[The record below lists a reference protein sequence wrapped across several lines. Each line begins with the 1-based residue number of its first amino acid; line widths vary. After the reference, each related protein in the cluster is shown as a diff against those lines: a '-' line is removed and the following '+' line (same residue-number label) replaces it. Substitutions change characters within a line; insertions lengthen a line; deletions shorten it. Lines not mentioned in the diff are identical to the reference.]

1 MSSSRPADQVVI
13 TGTGYF
19 GAFRRQ
25 IRQLAWKLG
34 AQYRGDLTHGVTTH
48 LVCRDTA
55 LPDSEKV
62 SVAHTWGVSVVQH
75 RWLCDSVACQ
85 TVLPVHKYLIHFE
98 TPAPVYTSHSCDNIQ
113 AQRQPEPVQ
122 VEGLRAAEAN
132 AVFSLADL
140 LLSNTLS
147 PKTGDMIWH
156 DTAADF
162 CTGTEKNLSSCTY
175 ASPD

>member
-1 MSSSRPADQVVI
+1 MSKSLPADQVVI

-25 IRQLAWKLG
+25 IRQLASKLG

-62 SVAHTWGVSVVQH
+62 SVAHTWGIPVVQH

-85 TVLPVHKYLIHFE
+85 NVLPVRKYLIPFGSL
-98 TPAPVYTSHSCDNIQ
+98 ALVYTSQECPSDSDRRNAHSSASTRQQSDNEQ
-113 AQRQPEPVQ
+113 AQWQPESVQ
-122 VEGLRAAEAN
+122 VELLRAAETNSA
-132 AVFSLADL
+132 SCLADL

-147 PKTGDMIWH
+147 PKSGDMI
-156 DTAADF
+156 
-162 CTGTEKNLSSCTY
+162 
-175 ASPD
+175 